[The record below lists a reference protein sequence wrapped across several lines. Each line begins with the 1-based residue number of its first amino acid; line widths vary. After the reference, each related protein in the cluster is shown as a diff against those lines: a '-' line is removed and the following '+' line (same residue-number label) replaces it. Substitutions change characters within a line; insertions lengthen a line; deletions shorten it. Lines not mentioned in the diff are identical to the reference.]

1 MISKKLF
8 LLQIWSFYAEIK
20 FWSKL
25 EKFSLILGLILG
37 QKLHIE
43 VENSKSYVRFADNFQ
58 KVISDAN
65 LKSLS

>member
-1 MISKKLF
+1 MLF
-8 LLQIWSFYAEIK
+8 LPQIWSFFVEIK

-25 EKFSLILGLILG
+25 EEFGPIYGLILG

-43 VENSKSYVRFADNFQ
+43 VENSKSYVKFADNLQ
-58 KVISDAN
+58 KAISGAN